1 MPGRIRPVRATTTTP
16 NTKLIRLEKS
26 LADARAA
33 TEKRVK
39 VLERYLGVNGARIL
53 ENARLERARA
63 QASEDRVRAK
73 MHEAA
78 REAARE
84 AAENQARA
92 KARQEKVD
100 DFFARA
106 QAAQDRA
113 RAKERQE
120 QVDAFFARAQ
130 AAQDRARAQVDPR
143 VEKINKAFNDARVAI
158 QNATNLSNMK
168 RALLKGRVKIHPN
181 KHGGFNHA
189 TKRTKNLVQFFD
201 EQSKRFDAR

>member
-63 QASEDRVRAK
+63 QASEDRMRAK
-73 MHEAA
+73 MHA
-78 REAARE
+78 AARE

-143 VEKINKAFNDARVAI
+143 IEKINKAFNDARVAI
-158 QNATNLSNMK
+158 QNATSLANMK